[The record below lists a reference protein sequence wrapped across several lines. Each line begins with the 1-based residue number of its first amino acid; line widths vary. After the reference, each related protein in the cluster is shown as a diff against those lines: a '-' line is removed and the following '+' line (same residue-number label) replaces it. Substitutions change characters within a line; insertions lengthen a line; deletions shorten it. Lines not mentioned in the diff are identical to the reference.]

1 MINYCGR
8 APQRLKYGKQTG
20 KKEAVRMTAILG
32 SIAGNLI
39 EMILLGAVAVA
50 GVICGRKFRDKK
62 DAEKAA
68 KAASGSDKE

>member
-1 MINYCGR
+1 
-8 APQRLKYGKQTG
+8 
-20 KKEAVRMTAILG
+20 MTAILG

-39 EMILLGAVAVA
+39 KMVILGAVAVA

-68 KAASGSDKE
+68 KAASGSEKE

>member
-1 MINYCGR
+1 MIESYVFGSQRFCSGR
-8 APQRLKYGKQTG
+8 RRSE
-20 KKEAVRMTAILG
+20 KEAVHMTAILG

-39 EMILLGAVAVA
+39 KMVILGAVAVA

-68 KAASGSDKE
+68 KAASGSEKE